1 MRRLSVPI
9 LAVIVIAL
17 VLGLL
22 VGGTATKTALVVNG
36 QKTPTTQVN
45 AELKA
50 ITSNNAYLCY
60 MNDSEI
66 LRTQGQSALVSPFGA
81 TPKSYSSGFVAN
93 SLNQDVTNQIIH
105 QAVAKAGFL
114 PLTDADL
121 LAAQTDLL
129 GAMDATLS
137 QAKGTK
143 YDCGGAAQ
151 QILSTMPAWFVR
163 AQIEAQ
169 AESEA
174 LLVAAGGINLD
185 SASVAKYYAAN
196 SADFDTYCVSGI
208 VLTDP
213 TKYAAVKAALDAG
226 TPFATVA
233 TQYSQD
239 TASAAKG
246 GVLGCYAP
254 GSSSY
259 ASVVSDA
266 QKLTVGVPS
275 GPILA
280 GQSELVLLVTSRT
293 ATPLSGIENYVRR
306 SMLAKDASLSTNV
319 AKTLVQQA
327 AVTVD
332 VKYGTWSQSKSLAG
346 IVPPVVPPGKD
357 LLNSIAI
364 TPGNTG
370 A

>member
-1 MRRLSVPI
+1 MNWCPRRAPEFSTLGELSSIGGAVRRLSVPI

-93 SLNQDVTNQIIH
+93 WLNQDVTNQIIH

-185 SASVAKYYAAN
+185 SASVAKYR
-196 SADFDTYCVSGI
+196 
-208 VLTDP
+208 L
-213 TKYAAVKAALDAG
+213 
-226 TPFATVA
+226 
-233 TQYSQD
+233 
-239 TASAAKG
+239 
-246 GVLGCYAP
+246 
-254 GSSSY
+254 
-259 ASVVSDA
+259 
-266 QKLTVGVPS
+266 
-275 GPILA
+275 
-280 GQSELVLLVTSRT
+280 
-293 ATPLSGIENYVRR
+293 
-306 SMLAKDASLSTNV
+306 
-319 AKTLVQQA
+319 
-327 AVTVD
+327 
-332 VKYGTWSQSKSLAG
+332 
-346 IVPPVVPPGKD
+346 
-357 LLNSIAI
+357 
-364 TPGNTG
+364 
-370 A
+370 